1 MRRCVIGRRNFLYI
15 DQTHYTSENAVG
27 DIMGNVKVATV
38 ISKQIRIG
46 QKGFSDVGE
55 EFS

>member
-15 DQTHYTSENAVG
+15 NQTYYTSDNAVG